1 MEQLLENKRNQDVLV
16 KRNIQILLKDKKF
29 VRYDEGAEVYSM
41 HPKTFEKL
49 AKDAN
54 ARYKVGKMVLV
65 NTQIV
70 DKYLETFRL
79 IES

>member
-1 MEQLLENKRNQDVLV
+1 MEQLLENKRDQGVAV
-16 KRNIQILLKDKKF
+16 RRNIQILLKDKKF

-41 HPKTFEKL
+41 HQKTFEKI
-49 AKDAN
+49 AKEAN

-70 DKYLETFRL
+70 DRYLETFRL